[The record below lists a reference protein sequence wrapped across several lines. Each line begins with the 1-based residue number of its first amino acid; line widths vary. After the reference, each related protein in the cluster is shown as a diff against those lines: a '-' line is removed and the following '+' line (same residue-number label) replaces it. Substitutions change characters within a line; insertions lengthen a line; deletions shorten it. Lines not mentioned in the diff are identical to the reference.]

1 MCNDIQV
8 PFSEASWF
16 LRCQNSLSPCQVPT
30 MVFLAL
36 HMNCSI
42 TGTVTPGAPWGST
55 GLHVKII
62 NIWNSQTGQLAD
74 STGIWRGTKFS
85 IWSLFYFECEL
96 LASFFIFFNVL
107 LTLKFSDR
115 KRQAWGTG
123 WGRWTKPSWKKDH
136 LKGIILANFFFSFFL
151 LSHFPVCN
159 KRSITCKD
167 SLVIAIIV
175 MREVSQNN

>member
-1 MCNDIQV
+1 MPELIITMSGSHNGVSSPTYELFHHRDCHPRSSLGIYRTPCENYQHMEQSNRTISWQHRNLKRHQV
-8 PFSEASWF
+8 FYLELVLFWMWTS
-16 LRCQNSLSPCQVPT
+16 C
-30 MVFLAL
+30 
-36 HMNCSI
+36 
-42 TGTVTPGAPWGST
+42 
-55 GLHVKII
+55 
-62 NIWNSQTGQLAD
+62 
-74 STGIWRGTKFS
+74 KF
-85 IWSLFYFECEL
+85 FY
-96 LASFFIFFNVL
+96 FFNVL